1 MTGPPGQ
8 CRTMPTRAYP
18 QRHSLQG
25 GTFRNLRGTQRL
37 EAVTPVAKEAL
48 MSARTR
54 SLVGVATAGACIAA
68 LALSISCSSPSPAKT
83 SRRAQPQPQNEL
95 AGAPAWIQRGCA
107 AYWADAPE
115 RGVCG
120 VGSASGSRNI
130 ALTTSTAEG
139 RGRTAI
145 ARTLDSKVQAM
156 LKDYQA
162 TTTGG
167 EEFGSAAADEQH
179 IVDVS
184 KQLTNGTLSGAERRD
199 LWISPSGVVYA
210 LMVLDLEKFQGAVWS
225 MKQLSE
231 SVRSHVAQQAA
242 KEFEGA
248 SEPVA
253 PSPVSAGPIGAVLL
267 VTAAQL
273 AAMPSDTPVGWGTRE
288 EDPNGPVIRLDSPQ
302 DQGVYE
308 GPFPIKVAFE
318 AGPLGH
324 PVDMET
330 LRLEYK
336 KAWGIDIT
344 DRVRAFI
351 DGTQID
357 VAESELPVGRHT
369 VEIQIEDVE
378 GHESRRTFTVTVK

>member
-1 MTGPPGQ
+1 
-8 CRTMPTRAYP
+8 
-18 QRHSLQG
+18 
-25 GTFRNLRGTQRL
+25 
-37 EAVTPVAKEAL
+37 

-54 SLVGVATAGACIAA
+54 TRPQAVVAVLTAAAATAVMT
-68 LALSISCSSPSPAKT
+68 LSSLSCASAPAKT
-83 SRRAQPQPQNEL
+83 SKRVQPQAQKEAQNGL

-115 RGVCG
+115 RGICG

-145 ARTLDSKVQAM
+145 ARTLDTKVQAM
-156 LKDYQA
+156 LKDYQS

-179 IVDVS
+179 VVDVS

-199 LWISPSGVVYA
+199 LWISPSGVVYS

-242 KEFEGA
+242 EEFEG
-248 SEPVA
+248 SVEPVA
-253 PSPVSAGPIGAVLL
+253 PSPVSAGPIGPLML

-273 AAMPSDTPVGWGTRE
+273 AALPQDTPVGWGSRE
-288 EDPNGPVIRLDSPQ
+288 EDPNGPVIRIDSPR
-302 DQGVYE
+302 DQGIYE
-308 GPFPIKVAFE
+308 GPFPIKVEFG

-330 LRLEYK
+330 LKLEYK
-336 KAWGIDIT
+336 MAWGIDIT
-344 DRVRAFI
+344 DKVRSYVE
-351 DGTQID
+351 GTQID
-357 VAESELPVGRHT
+357 VAESELPEGRHT

-378 GHESRRTFTVTVK
+378 GHESSRIFTVTVK